1 MAWRKYCSQYRGIKL
16 SDTLLRPYGYKHHS
30 ITPNLSLFLDRD
42 YIRSKSGHTIVFIEI
57 DKDDYEVRDSKGY
70 NGLWAYSK
78 DTYNWTLLK
87 GKRSI
92 NKTIT
97 GSPIEIARYI
107 ADWYDK
113 EAK

>member
-1 MAWRKYCSQYRGIKL
+1 ML
-16 SDTLLRPYGYKHHS
+16 TLKK
-30 ITPNLSLFLDRD
+30 SLGSL
-42 YIRSKSGHTIVFIEI
+42 GGGNHFIEI
-57 DKDDYEVRDSKGY
+57 DKDAYEVRDSKGY

>member
-1 MAWRKYCSQYRGIKL
+1 MSLLYHEIKSKL
-16 SDTLLRPYGYKHHS
+16 NEMDHETKTEDYTNASSSFDD
-30 ITPNLSLFLDRD
+30 IFLDRD

-57 DKDDYEVRDSKGY
+57 DKDAYEVRDSKGY